1 MNKKWTIFWEAN
13 GDGVIHQS
21 VIVYDSHEEAQH
33 LIEIFHELFPG
44 NRYFIKE
51 IEE

>member
-1 MNKKWTIFWEAN
+1 MNKKWAIFWETS
-13 GDGVIHQS
+13 DGVIHQS
-21 VIVYDSHEEAQH
+21 VVSYDSQEEAQH
-33 LIEIFHELFPG
+33 LIEVFHELFPA